1 MQCDCGALTGRYIV
15 HFQSPDGQN
24 LAQPYTTCPA
34 CRPAEFP
41 PDVFAPSLDRLVTGP
56 EAMPDKYKLIGDT
69 LYASDELQ
77 QDTRDII
84 TADGPTQQAI
94 EHKRRTR
101 RTEPAT
107 EEEIR
112 EQDRIWRQR
121 LHPA

>member
-1 MQCDCGALTGRYIV
+1 MQCDCGAVTGRYRV
-15 HFQSPDGQN
+15 HFENAYGQA
-24 LAQPYTTCPA
+24 LDEPYTTCPS

-41 PDVFAPSLDRLVTGP
+41 PDVFAPSLDRIVTGP

-77 QDTRDII
+77 QDTRDIT
-84 TADGPTQQAI
+84 TAGGPTAEAI

-107 EEEIR
+107 EAEIK